1 MITLT
6 EYFETDHK
14 RLDLLLA
21 QFKSNLENDKTRAI
35 GLFEAFESGLR
46 KHILWEE
53 SVLFPFFEK
62 KSQFSHGPT
71 HVMTNEHIEILQ
83 LVSQIQH
90 SLTDEPNKSHVLFEE
105 LVNLLTKHNH
115 KEENI
120 LYPLVDQNASETERS
135 LMFMIMET
143 GQVA

>member
-21 QFKSNLENDKTRAI
+21 QFKSSLEHNKTRAI

-53 SVLFPFFEK
+53 SVLFPFFDR

-71 HVMTNEHIEILQ
+71 QVMTNEHIEILQ
-83 LVSQIQH
+83 LVSQIKQSLAGDNQT
-90 SLTDEPNKSHVLFEE
+90 SLTLYNT
-105 LVNLLTKHNH
+105 LVDLLTQHNH

-120 LYPLVDQNASETERS
+120 LYPLVDKNASEHERS
-135 LMFMIMET
+135 VMFMIMET